1 MTTKKYCYLI
11 AGTLLSQ
18 STFAN
23 SFTESFEGTPKIN
36 ANMYVFAADIDGTLS
51 EKNIKYNVDQSFN
64 ETLKH
69 LDQVFMAYLDISK
82 GDWGIY
88 VDKQL
93 VKTSEAEQV
102 FNVPVALKT
111 KLDQTSY
118 GIYYQAYKTPISPS
132 QQFSKFIVEPTIG
145 VHHTEAKATLSA
157 LGITKDAEINWNEFF
172 WGARF
177 RYNFDSPWNLASEIT
192 IGEKDTISAHAYLGY
207 RIPVFKRFVNV
218 RAGYRYFKQDYESN
232 GFHWDIRERGP
243 VIGINLPI
251 F

>member
-1 MTTKKYCYLI
+1 MTIKKSFYLI
-11 AGTLLSQ
+11 LGTLLSQ
-18 STFAN
+18 QALAN
-23 SFTESFEGTPKIN
+23 SFIDSFEGTPKIN
-36 ANMYVFAADIDGTLS
+36 ANLYVFAADIDGTLS

-69 LDQVFMAYLDISK
+69 LDQVFMAYIDISK
-82 GDWGIY
+82 GDWGLYI
-88 VDKQL
+88 DKQL

-118 GIYYQAYKTPISPS
+118 GVYYQAYKSPTLS
-132 QQFSKFIVEPTIG
+132 QEEFARFIVEPTIG
-145 VHHTEAKATLSA
+145 VHHTEAKATLAA
-157 LGITKDAEINWNEFF
+157 LGMTKQAEINWNEFF

-177 RYNFDSPWNLASEIT
+177 KYNFDSPWNIASEIT
-192 IGEKDTISAHAYLGY
+192 IGAEDTMSAHAYVGY
-207 RIPVFKRFVNV
+207 RVPLFKRYINL